1 MPTNYIDKKQVVLEF
16 EDNYFRRLMFHTVK
30 VAGTF
35 GDLSVIV
42 RVSAFFNGY
51 ETKERVEVI
60 DHNMT
65 DVFFGLVAN
74 TADILR
80 NGKVKQELP
89 GLINVYWE

>member
-16 EDNYFRRLMFHTVK
+16 EDSYFRRLMFNTVK
-30 VAGTF
+30 VAGIF

-42 RVSAFFNGY
+42 RVSAFFNDY

-60 DHNMT
+60 DHYMT